1 MNKGDE
7 KMNSIKHQILN
18 VISREWGYETLQKI
32 KTGVS
37 LKTDSPEMGAYNLTL
52 ARVVGE
58 LEITRENAA
67 ETLALLLGLDPVSYK
82 NHKNARLYTPGYS
95 EAWDVLQK
103 KIDECLVF
111 LPPDIL
117 DNDLRRRKFRNAARE
132 SDHIWWTLDG
142 SFKLKIS
149 RPERRDRWHLT
160 IGYMGETEVSF
171 DYFSI
176 GHLSA
181 RAIKVDHLVSCAKD
195 ALVINL
201 LFTHADD
208 YPCRNPDCHLTR
220 GMATEIVLDFE
231 TNHWRFSNWR
241 LGVQRLWHQSSSY
254 QIRVGDVIATVKYDT
269 DSYRPTLPDDVTL
282 PNWMGKLQFNY
293 PIKWVEVSDDRAYG
307 RIDAWNPVL
316 EVFHPDHYTGLL
328 FIGTNPNNYVEFK
341 QVEGETYQT
350 NKYRD

>member
-1 MNKGDE
+1 MNKLQRE
-7 KMNSIKHQILN
+7 VFEN
-18 VISREWGYETLQKI
+18 VSRERGYRVLRKI
-32 KTGVS
+32 QTGIG
-37 LKTDSPEMGAYNLTL
+37 LKTDSEDMGVYNSEL
-52 ARVVGE
+52 ARVVEG
-58 LEITRENAA
+58 LQVTRENAA
-67 ETLALLLGLDPVSYK
+67 EILSLVLELDPVSYK
-82 NHKNARLYTPGYS
+82 SHRNALIYTPGYS
-95 EAWDVLQK
+95 QAWEAIQQ
-103 KIDECLVF
+103 KIDECLSH
-111 LPPDIL
+111 LPASIL
-117 DNDLRRRKFRNAARE
+117 DDGLRRRKFRNSAKE
-132 SDHIWWTLDG
+132 SDSAWKFLDK
-142 SFKLKIS
+142 SFELQIS
-149 RPERRDRWHLT
+149 RDERKDRWYTT
-160 IGYMGETEVSF
+160 IYAMSEPHRCY

-181 RAIKVDHLVSCAKD
+181 RAIKIDHLVSWAKD
-195 ALVINL
+195 AQIVNL
-201 LFTHADD
+201 LLTHADG

-220 GMATEIVLDFE
+220 GMATEIVLDFK
-231 TNHWRFSNWR
+231 TNRWKFSNWR